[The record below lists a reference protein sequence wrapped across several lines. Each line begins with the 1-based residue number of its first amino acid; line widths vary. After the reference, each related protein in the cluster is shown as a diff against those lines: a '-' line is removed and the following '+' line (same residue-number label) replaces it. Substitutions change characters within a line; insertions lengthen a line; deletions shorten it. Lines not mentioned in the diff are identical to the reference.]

1 MAILLIED
9 DAVLA
14 DGLVHALGQ
23 SGYRVAPA
31 ATAAAAEKRLQTQNF
46 DLIVLDLG
54 LPDKDGLELLQNL
67 RRQKTCVPILV
78 LTARD
83 SVQDRIE
90 GIKQGADDYLVKPFE
105 LSELEARIHA
115 LLRRC
120 YGGFGNETAVGPL
133 TFDSQRRQVSVNGEP
148 LALSL
153 REYSVLELLLVQAG
167 KVVSKEKIGQRLSFE
182 GAAQTDNAIDIYIH
196 RLRKHIEPYGIAIR
210 TVRGLGYLLE
220 TAADDQ

>member
-1 MAILLIED
+1 MSILLVED

-14 DGLVHALGQ
+14 DGLIHALGQ
-23 SGYRVAPA
+23 SGYRVTQAGN
-31 ATAAAAEKRLQTQNF
+31 AAAAESLLQAQTF
-46 DLIVLDLG
+46 DLVVLDLG
-54 LPDKDGLELLQNL
+54 LPDQDGMELLQKL
-67 RRQKTCVPILV
+67 RQHKMLLPIII

-83 SVQDRIE
+83 SMKDRIE
-90 GIKQGADDYLVKPFE
+90 GIQQGADDYLVKPFE

-148 LALSL
+148 LALSA
-153 REYSVLELLLVQAG
+153 REYSVLELLLTQAG

-196 RLRKHIEPYGIAIR
+196 RLRKHIEPYGVAIR

-220 TAADDQ
+220 TPTDDK